1 MRLRHA
7 LKTGQFEPEFS
18 GQFEPQSDGQIE
30 TELDGQFKRNF
41 RDTQQKKA
49 ALTEQPLQFV

>member
-49 ALTEQPLQFV
+49 ALAEQPLHFV